1 MKPSPSEPGPGESS
15 QYQPPLPCRVS
26 MFEPSPAAGLL
37 HTCLLKEPILA
48 PLGRLPS
55 SPVPL
60 HRLPNHYTGCR
71 PCVWVQQC
79 LGSSASLSVP
89 GDGALSLSSHTS
101 FLLFAW
107 GGLIHKILDHSRDAR
122 SIPGLM
128 VRLLEKPTFLFCS
141 KRFAFYEEEPLHLN
155 GASTFQCSLY
165 LHRLQQ
171 LCLISC
177 CFYL

>member
-1 MKPSPSEPGPGESS
+1 MKPSPSEPGPGESA

-37 HTCLLKEPILA
+37 HTCLLKEPVLE
-48 PLGRLPS
+48 PLGSLPS
-55 SPVPL
+55 SQSPS
-60 HRLPNHYTGCR
+60 TGF
-71 PCVWVQQC
+71 PTTIQAAALVVQQC

-107 GGLIHKILDHSRDAR
+107 GGGVSSTR
-122 SIPGLM
+122 SWATVGMQDLSPGLM

-141 KRFAFYEEEPLHLN
+141 KRFAFYEKNH
-155 GASTFQCSLY
+155 ST
-165 LHRLQQ
+165 
-171 LCLISC
+171 
-177 CFYL
+177 